1 MNKTY
6 WLAFLLP
13 FFTTLLA
20 TPLAIKLAPKLG
32 VMDIPKDERR
42 MHKNPI
48 PRFGGI
54 AIICGVICVFAILKP
69 LDKQLQG
76 LLIGT
81 ICIYLVGQIDD
92 IVDMNAKLK
101 LLGQFVAAG
110 IAWGFGVKVVGIKDY
125 LGSGNI
131 IFPAWISL
139 IITVCWIVGITNTI
153 NLIDGLDGLAAGI
166 VFIACL
172 ADSYTARVNGQ
183 GITVILS
190 LAVAG
195 ACLAFLVYNFYPA
208 KVFMGD
214 AGSQPLGY
222 LMATIPLIGVSPTK
236 GTTLF
241 ASIVPIMIL
250 ALPLFD
256 TSFAIIRR
264 LANHKPIMQA
274 DKGHLHH
281 RIMKLG
287 YGQRRTVLALYS
299 ISSIMGIAGIIW
311 TVGLR
316 WEALILVGIAAML
329 IIVFL
334 GIGVIDKKE

>member
-1 MNKTY
+1 
-6 WLAFLLP
+6 LLP
-13 FFTTLLA
+13 FVTTLIA
-20 TPLAIKLAPKLG
+20 TPIAIKLAPKIG
-32 VMDIPKDERR
+32 AMDIPKDNRR
-42 MHKNPI
+42 VHKKPV

-54 AIICGVICVFAILKP
+54 AILCGVLGVFAVLKP
-69 LDKQLQG
+69 LDKQLLG
-76 LLIGT
+76 LMIGT
-81 ICIYLVGQIDD
+81 VFIYLVGQIDD
-92 IVDMNAKLK
+92 LIDINAKLK
-101 LLGQFVAAG
+101 LAGQIISAG
-110 IAWGFGVKVVGIKDY
+110 IAWFFGVRVAGINNY
-125 LGSGNI
+125 IGSGSFV
-131 IFPAWISL
+131 FPIWLSL
-139 IITVCWIVGITNTI
+139 IITICWIVGITNTI
-153 NLIDGLDGLAAGI
+153 NLIDGLDGLAGGI

-172 ADSYTARVNGQ
+172 ADAYTAKVNGQ
-183 GITVILS
+183 GITVVLS

-208 KVFMGD
+208 KIFMGD

-222 LMATIPLIGVSPTK
+222 LMATIPLVGLSPTK

-241 ASIVPIMIL
+241 ASLVPIMIL

-264 LANHKPIMQA
+264 LVNHKPIMEA

-287 YGQRRTVLALYS
+287 YGQRRTVFALYS

-316 WEALILVGIAAML
+316 WEALILVGIAATL
-329 IIVFL
+329 VVVFL
-334 GIGVIDKKE
+334 GIGVVDKDDKKE